1 MSTYYGDAVITTGEY
16 TDQAGQTKKRYC
28 KIGAMFYNSEHDSY
42 SLKLEALPMPQP
54 DGCWVKIFKKDQN
67 SAAPQQ
73 APQSFQQQP
82 PAPQY
87 QQPAQSFQAPPMAPT
102 QSGNVVNVPF

>member
-54 DGCWVKIFKKDQN
+54 DD
-67 SAAPQQ
+67 
-73 APQSFQQQP
+73 
-82 PAPQY
+82 
-87 QQPAQSFQAPPMAPT
+87 
-102 QSGNVVNVPF
+102 